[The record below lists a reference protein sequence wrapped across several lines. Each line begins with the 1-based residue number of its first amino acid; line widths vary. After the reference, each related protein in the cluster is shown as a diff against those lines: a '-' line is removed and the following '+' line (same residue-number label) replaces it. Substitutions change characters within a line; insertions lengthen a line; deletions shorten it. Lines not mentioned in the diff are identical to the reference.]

1 MRLRLGARPLSGN
14 GAQSS
19 PSEPSLPRHEPQT
32 MGGAAARRGCSMT
45 TSHRHHRPGAKT
57 GLPTSRPPPDLVQK
71 KPEIEPHSRT
81 THCAKP
87 SQAGEGRGEGI
98 SAVGVSEAPEKI
110 PGRIEP
116 SPGAS

>member
-87 SQAGEGRGEGI
+87 SQAGEGAQRDRGYNSI
-98 SAVGVSEAPEKI
+98 SKAKI
-110 PGRIEP
+110 K
-116 SPGAS
+116 SPPHGAG